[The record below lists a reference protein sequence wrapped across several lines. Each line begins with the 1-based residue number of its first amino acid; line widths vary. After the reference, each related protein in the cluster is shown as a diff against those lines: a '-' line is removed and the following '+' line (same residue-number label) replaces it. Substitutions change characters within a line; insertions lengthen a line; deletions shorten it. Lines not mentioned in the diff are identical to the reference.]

1 MRGYDEDMTDAALPS
16 LPPLGQLYSDAFAHW
31 TRHQFQF
38 WKFTIPVA
46 LLLAAVPYFMLRGWI
61 PEVTTWVQS
70 GVRAFI
76 DILILYQWFN
86 YALYDDWSMRRGRL
100 LQQKKFPWGAFLSAG
115 FVAFWVLH
123 FALSYGLLSAWRQAH
138 LAVPMIVHLAIVPL
152 KEIVL
157 AIAFGG
163 FMLYL
168 PAKVAGLPWGPREA
182 WREAGG
188 PNTRG
193 RLIWVTVTWAILSLA
208 ALNVVDELTWYV
220 GSSTF
225 ASGLPSEREI
235 IVLDFVSSVIGIATD
250 FLMYY
255 LLAHVVAK
263 LFVATTGWRPE
274 PLPGTP

>member
-1 MRGYDEDMTDAALPS
+1 MCGYDEEMTDAALPS
-16 LPPLGQLYSDAFAHW
+16 LPPTGQLFGEAFAHW
-31 TRHQFQF
+31 KAHQLQF

-61 PEVTTWVQS
+61 PEVLPWVQS
-70 GVRAFI
+70 GVRAFV

-86 YALYDDWSMRRGRL
+86 YALYDDWSARRGRQ

-138 LAVPMIVHLAIVPL
+138 LPVPMVVHLAIVPL

-168 PAKVAGLPWGPREA
+168 PAKVAGLAWGPLDA
-182 WREAGG
+182 WRQAGG
-188 PNTRG
+188 LKG
-193 RLIWVTVTWAILSLA
+193 RLIAVAVLWAILSLA
-208 ALNVVDELTWYV
+208 ALDVVDEFTWFV
-220 GSSTF
+220 GSSGF
-225 ASGLPSEREI
+225 SGLPSERDI
-235 IVLDFVSSVIGIATD
+235 ILLDFVSSVIGIVTD

-255 LLAHVVAK
+255 LLAFTVAR
-263 LFVATTGWRPE
+263 LFVAWTGWTPG
-274 PLPGTP
+274 PLPGTA